1 MYVVIEVFFWCSG
14 VVIKISS
21 RCTLR
26 DKVLHGRLKEE
37 KKYLLLTAFNKKRTI
52 VSFSQFC
59 RLNKKYHGQH
69 CIYNIGTG
77 AGKNE

>member
-37 KKYLLLTAFNKKRTI
+37 KKYLLLTAFNKKE
-52 VSFSQFC
+52 Q
-59 RLNKKYHGQH
+59 
-69 CIYNIGTG
+69 
-77 AGKNE
+77 